1 MAKTLLEQVTR
12 EGKLDLYSPKLNDPK
27 IAAADNIVA
36 GIAEGS
42 NAAVQAFKEHLGCRF
57 GEAIHTTGDDF
68 IYAFAQLTAF
78 EVSNEWEPAE
88 RTWSDAIEAEDF
100 ASFDTPTSYSIMP
113 VTTGFKRPNEP
124 GKPNH
129 VVPKVG
135 EGQPYPHFTFSGDA
149 AQAGG
154 IGKAGGRYD
163 LTFEMIVKDVAG
175 IVPTIPKLITESL
188 LEREEYDAWYGLISF
203 IDTPANH
210 LTADTTIDG
219 VAVPAD
225 SLMSRASLAAA
236 IKQARNR
243 KINGR
248 KVKVRSYNL
257 IVPTGE
263 KETAE
268 WYLNT
273 LQLNGLSDTTG
284 TAGNNTTRSYS
295 LNGFNPLSAIS
306 GVVETDYLSGTQWA
320 LVPAK
325 GSIRGNDKF
334 YKLGRLR
341 GHVGPELRLQNVT
354 GQYLGGG
361 NVAPFEGSFDTD
373 SAAFRGRIIGGGV
386 GWNPEYAVISDGTG
400 TP

>member
-12 EGKLDLYSPKLNDPK
+12 EGKLPLYSSKLNDAK
-27 IAAADNIVA
+27 LIAADKIVS

-42 NAAVQAFKEHLGCRF
+42 NAATVAFKEHLGCRF

-68 IYAFAQLTAF
+68 IYAFAQLTNF
-78 EVSNEWEPAE
+78 EVQDEWEAAE
-88 RTWSDAIEAEDF
+88 RTWSEAIETEEF
-100 ASFDTPTSYSIMP
+100 ASFDTPTSYSVSP
-113 VTTGFKRPNEP
+113 VTGGFKRPNEP
-124 GKPNH
+124 NKPNH

-135 EGQPYPHFTFSGDA
+135 EGQPYPHFIFSGEQA
-149 AQAGG
+149 AAGK

-163 LTFEMIVKDVAG
+163 LTFEKIISDVAG
-175 IVPTIPKLITESL
+175 IVPVIPKLIEESL

-203 IDTPANH
+203 IDIPANH
-210 LTADTTIDG
+210 LDADTTLDG
-219 VAVPAD
+219 ETVPAD
-225 SLMSRASLAAA
+225 SVMSRAALAAA
-236 IKQARNR
+236 IKQAKART
-243 KINGR
+243 INGR
-248 KVKVRSYNL
+248 KVKVSGYNL

-273 LQLNGLSDTTG
+273 LQLNGLLQQDGLTQ
-284 TAGNNTTRSYS
+284 RSFNV
-295 LNGFNPLSAIS
+295 NGYNPLSAIR

-325 GSIRGNDKF
+325 GAIRGNDKF

-361 NVAPFEGSFDTD
+361 NVAPFEGSFETD
-373 SAAFRGRIIGGGV
+373 SAAFRGRIIGGGL
-386 GWNPEYAVISDGTG
+386 GWNPEFAVISDGTG
-400 TP
+400 VNP